1 MDLKLIKDCRL
12 KAVLTYAHA
21 CSRMLTYAHVCSRIQ
36 DLKLIKDCG
45 LKAVESALLGISG
58 VIGHDED
65 TPDLEL
71 RAIEVASCA

>member
-1 MDLKLIKDCRL
+1 
-12 KAVLTYAHA
+12 
-21 CSRMLTYAHVCSRIQ
+21 MLTYADISSRMQ